1 MPNQKY
7 SQEFRDEAV
16 RQVVDRGY
24 AIKDVAKSLGVP
36 AHNLYKWLKQVRP
49 DPERRQQEE
58 LLEAK
63 RENLKLRVELRRV
76 EEERDILKKAA
87 LVSSGQRNANVLPR
101 WRRLRNE
108 GSKTYGSTKSGIMAA
123 MASRDNH

>member
-24 AIKDVAKSLGVP
+24 AIKDVAKNLGVS
-36 AHNLYKWLKQVRP
+36 AHNRYKWLKQVRP
-49 DPERRQQEE
+49 DPGRRHQEE

-63 RENLKLRVELRRV
+63 RENLKLRAELRRV

-87 LVSSGQRNANVLPR
+87 LVATRQRNA
-101 WRRLRNE
+101 RLAISAGVCQSSVFRGRPFNW
-108 GSKTYGSTKSGIMAA
+108 
-123 MASRDNH
+123 